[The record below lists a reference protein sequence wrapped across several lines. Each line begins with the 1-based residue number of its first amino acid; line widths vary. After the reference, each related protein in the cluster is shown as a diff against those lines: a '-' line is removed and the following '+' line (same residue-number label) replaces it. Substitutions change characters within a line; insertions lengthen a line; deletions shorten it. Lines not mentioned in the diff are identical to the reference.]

1 MLTFDRYEQPPA
13 QKDSGGRSHRHKPG
27 LVRRENVVA
36 ALRWSNPESNS
47 TAEASDKHQLL
58 YLMEGQGSIR
68 LDDKDYDVS
77 KGAGVY
83 LVKSATIRPVTS
95 ASLKVLHLVASQIPG

>member
-1 MLTFDRYEQPPA
+1 M
-13 QKDSGGRSHRHKPG
+13 
-27 LVRRENVVA
+27 VA
-36 ALRWSNPESNS
+36 ALRWLKSGEQFK
-47 TAEASDKHQLL
+47 AEASDKHQLL

-83 LVKSATIRPVTS
+83 LGPSESATIRPVTS
-95 ASLKVLHLVASQIPG
+95 ASLKVLHLVVSQIPG